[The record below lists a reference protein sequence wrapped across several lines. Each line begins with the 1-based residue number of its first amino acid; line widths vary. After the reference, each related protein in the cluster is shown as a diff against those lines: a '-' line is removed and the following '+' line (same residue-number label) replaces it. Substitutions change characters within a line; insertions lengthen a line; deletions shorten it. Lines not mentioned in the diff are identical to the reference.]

1 MFLFCFPLLNASE
14 AKRCYSSSCGN
25 VDVRFPFWL
34 FPKQSS
40 TRGHTGLNILCTD
53 RHNTA
58 LKLPDTGLFLVRD
71 IDYEK
76 QLIRLN
82 DPNNRIARRLLSFD
96 ASGSPLSPLHLLNHA
111 IFTCPNED
119 IKSFSPYTPIICLG
133 NSTSSFFATRFDLA
147 SSMPSSCQ
155 VFKTLL
161 LPVSSLVAVHLN
173 DQDLWLKWDSPSGRD
188 CEGSSSLRGFKN
200 NITREI
206 KWFSSFK
213 SGLLPNFFSHSFNLH
228 DIQGL
233 YNFILLILK
242 LICLSLMTLLF
253 GITTCV
259 VYVTFSFEWL
269 PTQIRRSLARDATR
283 KPPRGRVRSA
293 IVGAYKKVKVEKNMK
308 LPGKNN
314 NICSICLSEYAS
326 SETVG
331 CLLICEHCFHVECID
346 TWLQLRSSCPICRN
360 SSLH

>member
-1 MFLFCFPLLNASE
+1 MMLTSPLVPNHNMTFSKQVSIFMFLFCFPLLNAPA
-14 AKRCYSSSCGN
+14 AKRCYNSSCGNRN
-25 VDVRFPFWL
+25 VDVRFLFWL

-40 TRGHTGLNILCTD
+40 TCGHTRFNILCTD
-53 RHNTA
+53 RHETA
-58 LKLPDTGLFLVRD
+58 LKLPNTELFLVRD
-71 IDYEK
+71 IDSEK

-82 DPNNRIARRLLSFD
+82 DPNNRMARRLLSFD
-96 ASGSPLSPLHLLNHA
+96 ASGSPFSPLHLLNHT
-111 IFTCPNED
+111 ILTCPNED
-119 IKSFSPYTPIICLG
+119 IKSSSPYTPIICLG

-188 CEGSSSLRGFKN
+188 CEGSRSLGGFKN
-200 NITREI
+200 NTTLEV

-213 SGLLPNFFSHSFNLH
+213 S
-228 DIQGL
+228 GL

-242 LICLSLMTLLF
+242 LIYLSLMTLLF

-259 VYVTFSFEWL
+259 
-269 PTQIRRSLARDATR
+269 
-283 KPPRGRVRSA
+283 
-293 IVGAYKKVKVEKNMK
+293 KVKVEKNMK

-346 TWLQLRSSCPICRN
+346 TWLQL
-360 SSLH
+360 

>member
-1 MFLFCFPLLNASE
+1 MTFSKQVSIFMFLFCFPLLNAPA
-14 AKRCYSSSCGN
+14 AKRCYNSSCGNRN
-25 VDVRFPFWL
+25 VDVRFLFWL

-40 TRGHTGLNILCTD
+40 TCGHTRFNILCTD
-53 RHNTA
+53 RHETA
-58 LKLPDTGLFLVRD
+58 LKLPNTELFLVRD
-71 IDYEK
+71 IDSEK

-82 DPNNRIARRLLSFD
+82 DPNNRMARRLLSFD
-96 ASGSPLSPLHLLNHA
+96 ASGSPFSPLHLLNHT
-111 IFTCPNED
+111 ILTCPNED
-119 IKSFSPYTPIICLG
+119 IKSSSPYTPIICLG

-188 CEGSSSLRGFKN
+188 CEGSRSLRGFKN
-200 NITREI
+200 NTTLEV

-213 SGLLPNFFSHSFNLH
+213 S
-228 DIQGL
+228 GL

-242 LICLSLMTLLF
+242 LIYLSLMTLLF

-259 VYVTFSFEWL
+259 VYVTFM
-269 PTQIRRSLARDATR
+269 
-283 KPPRGRVRSA
+283 
-293 IVGAYKKVKVEKNMK
+293 KVEKNMK

-360 SSLH
+360 SFSIR

>member
-1 MFLFCFPLLNASE
+1 MTFSKQVSIFMFLFCFPLLNAPA
-14 AKRCYSSSCGN
+14 AKRCYNSSCGNRN
-25 VDVRFPFWL
+25 VDVRFLFWL

-40 TRGHTGLNILCTD
+40 TCGHTRFNILCTD
-53 RHNTA
+53 RHETA
-58 LKLPDTGLFLVRD
+58 LKLPNTELFLVRD
-71 IDYEK
+71 IDSEK

-82 DPNNRIARRLLSFD
+82 DPNNRMARRLLSFD
-96 ASGSPLSPLHLLNHA
+96 ASGSPFSPLHLLNHT
-111 IFTCPNED
+111 ILTCPNED
-119 IKSFSPYTPIICLG
+119 IKSSSPYTPIIC
-133 NSTSSFFATRFDLA
+133 
-147 SSMPSSCQ
+147 
-155 VFKTLL
+155 
-161 LPVSSLVAVHLN
+161 LVAVHLN

-188 CEGSSSLRGFKN
+188 CEGSRSLGGFKN
-200 NITREI
+200 NTTLEV

-213 SGLLPNFFSHSFNLH
+213 S
-228 DIQGL
+228 GL

-242 LICLSLMTLLF
+242 LIYLSLMTLLF

-259 VYVTFSFEWL
+259 VYVTFM
-269 PTQIRRSLARDATR
+269 
-283 KPPRGRVRSA
+283 
-293 IVGAYKKVKVEKNMK
+293 KVEKNMK

-360 SSLH
+360 SFSIR

>member
-1 MFLFCFPLLNASE
+1 MTFSKQVSIFMFLFCFPLLNAPA
-14 AKRCYSSSCGN
+14 AKRCYNSSCGNRN
-25 VDVRFPFWL
+25 VDVRFLFWL

-40 TRGHTGLNILCTD
+40 TCGHTRFNILCTD
-53 RHNTA
+53 RHETA
-58 LKLPDTGLFLVRD
+58 LKLPNTELFLVRD
-71 IDYEK
+71 IDSEK

-82 DPNNRIARRLLSFD
+82 DPNNRMARRLLSFD
-96 ASGSPLSPLHLLNHA
+96 ASGSPFSPLHLLNHT
-111 IFTCPNED
+111 ILTCPNED
-119 IKSFSPYTPIICLG
+119 IKSSSPYTPIICLG

-188 CEGSSSLRGFKN
+188 CEGSRSLGGFKN
-200 NITREI
+200 NTTLEV

-213 SGLLPNFFSHSFNLH
+213 S
-228 DIQGL
+228 GL

-242 LICLSLMTLLF
+242 LIYLSLMTLLF

-259 VYVTFSFEWL
+259 VYVTFM
-269 PTQIRRSLARDATR
+269 
-283 KPPRGRVRSA
+283 
-293 IVGAYKKVKVEKNMK
+293 KVEKNMK

-360 SSLH
+360 SFSIR

>member
-1 MFLFCFPLLNASE
+1 MTFSKQVSIFMFLFCFPLLNAPA
-14 AKRCYSSSCGN
+14 AKRCYNSSCGNRN
-25 VDVRFPFWL
+25 VDVRFLFWL

-40 TRGHTGLNILCTD
+40 TCGHTRFNILCTD
-53 RHNTA
+53 RHETA
-58 LKLPDTGLFLVRD
+58 LKLPNTELFLVRD
-71 IDYEK
+71 IDSEK

-82 DPNNRIARRLLSFD
+82 DPNNRMARRLLSFD
-96 ASGSPLSPLHLLNHA
+96 ASGSPFSPLHLLNHT
-111 IFTCPNED
+111 ILTCPNED
-119 IKSFSPYTPIICLG
+119 IKSSSPYTPIICLG

-188 CEGSSSLRGFKN
+188 CEGSRSLRGFKN
-200 NITREI
+200 NTTLEV

-213 SGLLPNFFSHSFNLH
+213 S
-228 DIQGL
+228 GL

-242 LICLSLMTLLF
+242 LIYLSLMTLLF

-269 PTQIRRSLARDATR
+269 PTQIRRSLARHATR

-293 IVGAYKKVKVEKNMK
+293 IVRAYKKVKVEKNMK

-360 SSLH
+360 SFSIR

>member
-1 MFLFCFPLLNASE
+1 MTFSKQVSIFMFLFCFPLLNAPA
-14 AKRCYSSSCGN
+14 AKRCYNSSCRNRN
-25 VDVRFPFWL
+25 VDVRFLFWL
-34 FPKQSS
+34 FPTQSS
-40 TRGHTGLNILCTD
+40 TCGHTRFNILCTD
-53 RHNTA
+53 RHETA
-58 LKLPDTGLFLVRD
+58 LKLPNTELFLVRD
-71 IDYEK
+71 IDSEK

-82 DPNNRIARRLLSFD
+82 DPNNRMARRLLSFD
-96 ASGSPLSPLHLLNHA
+96 ASGSPFSPLHLLNHT
-111 IFTCPNED
+111 ILTCPNED
-119 IKSFSPYTPIICLG
+119 IKSSSPYTPIIC
-133 NSTSSFFATRFDLA
+133 
-147 SSMPSSCQ
+147 
-155 VFKTLL
+155 
-161 LPVSSLVAVHLN
+161 LVAVHLN
-173 DQDLWLKWDSPSGRD
+173 DQDLWLNWDSPSGRD
-188 CEGSSSLRGFKN
+188 CEGSRSLGGFKN
-200 NITREI
+200 NTTLEV

-213 SGLLPNFFSHSFNLH
+213 S
-228 DIQGL
+228 GL

-242 LICLSLMTLLF
+242 LIYLSLMTLLF

-269 PTQIRRSLARDATR
+269 PTQIRRSLARHATR

-360 SSLH
+360 SFSIR

>member
-173 DQDLWLKWDSPSGRD
+173 DQDLWLKWDSPSGRKLIYTTL
-188 CEGSSSLRGFKN
+188 EVNTTL
-200 NITREI
+200 EV

-213 SGLLPNFFSHSFNLH
+213 CGSLPNFFSHSFNLH
-228 DIQGL
+228 DIQDDE
-233 YNFILLILK
+233 F
-242 LICLSLMTLLF
+242 
-253 GITTCV
+253 
-259 VYVTFSFEWL
+259 
-269 PTQIRRSLARDATR
+269 QIQWI
-283 KPPRGRVRSA
+283 K
-293 IVGAYKKVKVEKNMK
+293 
-308 LPGKNN
+308 
-314 NICSICLSEYAS
+314 
-326 SETVG
+326 
-331 CLLICEHCFHVECID
+331 
-346 TWLQLRSSCPICRN
+346 
-360 SSLH
+360 